1 MACGWTWA
9 RPSVWPSSTQCCSRL
24 VDNHR
29 MADLKGINVVV
40 EPLVEP
46 GAPFGTA
53 ARSGEK
59 YLTPQGFTAIRDGQK
74 SRADVPPVAPATGKP
89 RWLKALPAGGERY
102 AAIRRNVHQHKL
114 ATVCEEAKCPNI
126 GECWNAGTAT
136 IMLMG
141 AVCTRACRFCSVD
154 TGNPRQ
160 WLDAEEP
167 ENTARSVELMKL
179 KYIVLTSVNR
189 DDLPDGGAG
198 HYADAIR
205 AIKRRTPH
213 VAVEAL
219 TPDFQGVLRDVET
232 VVDSGL
238 EVFAQNVETV
248 KRLTHPVRDPR
259 ASYEQTLAVLAHAK
273 KHRPDVLTKT
283 SLMLGLGETDE
294 EIAATMDDLRA
305 ANVDLLTL
313 GQYLRP
319 TVHHLEVQRFVTPAQ
334 FDEYRGW
341 ALAKGFRECVS
352 GPLVRS
358 SYRAEQA
365 LAGNNAGLRNGDTP
379 HFLAKGDAPLD
390 EVHTLLPA
398 DAGKWGASRSSPI
411 EVKWLGRV
419 DYEPTWR
426 EMQRI
431 TDTRDG
437 NTPDEIWLLEHP
449 PVFTQGLNGDPSHV
463 LGAGDI
469 PVVQIDR
476 GGQVTYHGPGQL
488 VVYPLID
495 IRRAG
500 MGVRDLV
507 TALERA
513 VIEYCAGFGIKAEC
527 RKNAPGVYVDG
538 RKVASVG
545 LRIRRGASYHGLA
558 FNVNMDLEPFQR
570 INPCGYA
577 GLQMTQL
584 AALGSPDA
592 SVESVGQAFAPFL
605 QEALAHLRSQ
615 RK

>member
-1 MACGWTWA
+1 M
-9 RPSVWPSSTQCCSRL
+9 SS
-24 VDNHR
+24 
-29 MADLKGINVVV
+29 LKNIPVVT
-40 EPLVEP
+40 ENR
-46 GAPFGTA
+46 AP
-53 ARSGEK
+53 RSGEK
-59 YLTPQGFTAIRDGQK
+59 YVTPQGFTAIKDGQK
-74 SRADVPPVAPATGKP
+74 SRAAEAPSARVGKP
-89 RWLKALPAGGERY
+89 RWIRAQLPAGAGFGVVKD
-102 AAIRRNVHQHKL
+102 IVHEHRL

-154 TGNPRQ
+154 TGNPRG
-160 WLDAEEP
+160 WLDEEEP

-198 HYADAIR
+198 HYAAAIR

-219 TPDFQGVLRDVET
+219 TPDFQGVMQDVET

-248 KRLTHPVRDPR
+248 RRLTHPVRDPR

-294 EIAATMDDLRA
+294 EIAQTMDDLRA
-305 ANVDLLTL
+305 VNVDLLTL

-319 TVHHLEVQRFVTPAQ
+319 TVHHLEVQRFVTPQ
-334 FDEYRGW
+334 EFDRYREW
-341 ALAKGFRECVS
+341 ALAKGFRECVA

-365 LAGNNAGLRNGDTP
+365 LAGNNAGIRNGN
-379 HFLAKGDAPLD
+379 
-390 EVHTLLPA
+390 
-398 DAGKWGASRSSPI
+398 GASSGAVPQDGNVAEAAPS
-411 EVKWLGRV
+411 VKWLGRV

-431 TDTRDG
+431 TDTRDA
-437 NTPDEIWLLEHP
+437 NTPDEIWMLEHP
-449 PVFTQGLNGDPSHV
+449 PVFTLGLNADAGHV
-463 LGAGDI
+463 LAAGDI
-469 PVVQIDR
+469 PVVKIDR

-500 MGVRDLV
+500 LGVRDLV

-513 VIEYCAGFGIKAEC
+513 VIDYCAGLGIPAEC
-527 RKNAPGVYVDG
+527 RKSAPGVYVEG
-538 RKVASVG
+538 RKIASVG

-584 AALGSPDA
+584 AALGQADA
-592 SVESVGQAFAPFL
+592 TVEQVGRDFAPFL
-605 QEALAHLRSQ
+605 TRALEEIRARSTSA
-615 RK
+615 RAAS